1 MLYIFKKNLRDSKK
15 LRQELQSVN
24 GFGSFVANQMS
35 DRIGINPHM
44 IVRKLRFS
52 QKKRLL
58 EIAIKHY
65 VYGSKLKR
73 LISKDIKRLIS
84 ICAYRG
90 FRHKDRLPARGQ
102 RTHSNA
108 RTAKRVIYFTRLFA
122 SKASFP
128 HTRAPKKVGGKKSK

>member
-15 LRQELQSVN
+15 LRQELQGVN
-24 GFGSFVANQMS
+24 GFGSFVSNQLC
-35 DRIGINPHM
+35 DRLGINPHM
-44 IVRKLRFS
+44 VIRRLRFS

-58 EIAIKHY
+58 EIAVKHY

-73 LISKDIKRLIS
+73 LVSKDIKRLIS

-90 FRHKDRLPARGQ
+90 FRHKDKLPARGQ

-108 RTAKRVIYFTRLFA
+108 KTVKRTVLFTRLFK
-122 SKASFP
+122 SKALV
-128 HTRAPKKVGGKKSK
+128 PKGRSHKKG